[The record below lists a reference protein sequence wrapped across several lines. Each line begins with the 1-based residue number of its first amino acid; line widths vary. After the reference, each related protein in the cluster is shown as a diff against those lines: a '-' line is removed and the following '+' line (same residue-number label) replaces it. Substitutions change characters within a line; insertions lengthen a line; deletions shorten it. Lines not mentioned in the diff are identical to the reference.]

1 MASYSEEIV
10 SELYRNRRDYFG
22 HDMKE
27 EQCKIITA
35 TLNRKN
41 VMAILPTGFGKSF
54 CYAVLPFIQIQVKNY
69 ENSCLI
75 H

>member
-1 MASYSEEIV
+1 MKSKGKCEKKSTIMASYSEEIV

-41 VMAILPTGFGKSF
+41 VMAILPTLSHTK
-54 CYAVLPFIQIQVKNY
+54 AKRALNY
-69 ENSCLI
+69 M
-75 H
+75 